1 MIKDKM
7 LKAIN
12 EQINEEYASAYLY
25 LSMSAYFESINL
37 KGFAHW
43 MSVQAKEEMEHG
55 DKFFKHIIERG
66 GRVLLKA
73 IPEPAT
79 EWKSPLDAF
88 HATLKHEQHITACIH
103 KLMDLAHAE
112 KDYAAIGLLQWF
124 VDEQVEE
131 EANAE
136 EIIAK
141 LEHIGEAKH
150 AIYMMDREL
159 GARKDD

>member
-12 EQINEEYASAYLY
+12 KQINEEYASAYIY
-25 LSMSAYFESINL
+25 LSMSAFFESVNL
-37 KGFAHW
+37 QGFAHW
-43 MSVQAKEEMEHG
+43 MRVQVREETAHG
-55 DKFFKHIIERG
+55 DKFFKHIVERG
-66 GRVLLKA
+66 GRVALKA
-73 IPEPAT
+73 IPEPAF

-88 HATLKHEQHITACIH
+88 QAALKHEQHITACIH

-131 EANAE
+131 EAHAE
-136 EIIAK
+136 EIVQK
-141 LEHIGEAKH
+141 LTMMGDAKH
-150 AIYMMDREL
+150 AIYMLDREL
-159 GARKDD
+159 GARGK